1 MASDNPLPPKLHP
14 SGNIRFRL
22 SVSTNVGMGG
32 DEMRQRCMI
41 AGLLVAL
48 SAVAQENAPRPTM
61 TDAALTT
68 DQIAVYR
75 VVLRDYLR
83 GSDGALNLANITEPI
98 DESDASCFK
107 GMDATVMKESVSVVH
122 RIDPSVVADTKIVLV
137 NPDRQQKT
145 IKENDPDNL
154 IRKAVEHGQKV
165 TDEQLDQ
172 AVEGALRSGLFQL
185 SEIVF
190 DKEHRH
196 AVVGY
201 RSVCGKLCGN
211 GNTVILTK
219 VGQDWKVAK
228 RCGGWVS

>member
-1 MASDNPLPPKLHP
+1 MW
-14 SGNIRFRL
+14 GI
-22 SVSTNVGMGG
+22 GG

-41 AGLLVAL
+41 AGLLVVL

-61 TDAALTT
+61 TDTVLTT

-75 VVLRDYLR
+75 AVLRDYLR
-83 GSDGALNLANITEPI
+83 ASDGALNLANVTEPI
-98 DESDASCFK
+98 DESDGSCFK
-107 GMDATVMKESVSVVH
+107 GIGTTVMKESASVIH
-122 RIDPSVVADTKIVLV
+122 RIDPSVVTNTKIVLV
-137 NPDRQQKT
+137 SPDRQQKT

-154 IRKAVEHGQKV
+154 TRKAVEDGQKV
-165 TDEQLDQ
+165 TDEQVDQ
-172 AVEGALRSGLFQL
+172 AVKGALDGGLFQL

-196 AVVGY
+196 ALVG
-201 RSVCGKLCGN
+201 SSFVCGKLCGN

-219 VGQDWKVAK
+219 VGRDWKVAR

>member
-1 MASDNPLPPKLHP
+1 
-14 SGNIRFRL
+14 
-22 SVSTNVGMGG
+22 
-32 DEMRQRCMI
+32 MI

-48 SAVAQENAPRPTM
+48 SAVAQENAPRPTR

-75 VVLRDYLR
+75 AVLRDYLR

-98 DESDASCFK
+98 DESDGSCFK
-107 GMDATVMKESVSVVH
+107 GMDTTVTKESASVIH
-122 RIDPSVVADTKIVLV
+122 RIDASVVSDTKIVLV

-154 IRKAVEHGQKV
+154 IRKGVENGQKV
-165 TDEQLDQ
+165 TDEQVDQ
-172 AVEGALRSGLFQL
+172 AVKGAFDSGLFQL
-185 SEIVF
+185 SEIIF

-201 RSVCGKLCGN
+201 SFICGKLCGN

-219 VGQDWKVAK
+219 VGRDWKVAK